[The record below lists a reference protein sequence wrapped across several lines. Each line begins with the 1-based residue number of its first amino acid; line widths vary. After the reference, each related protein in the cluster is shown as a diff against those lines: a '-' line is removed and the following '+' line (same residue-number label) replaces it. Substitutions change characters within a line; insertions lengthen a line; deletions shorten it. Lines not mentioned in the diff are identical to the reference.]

1 MLKKAVFIFAL
12 LGPVAAIAANPAPAF
27 NLPSARGQVNLQDY
41 RGKVVYLDF
50 WASWCVPCRHSFPW
64 MNDMQKKYMSKGLVV
79 VTINM
84 DKKRTLANEFL
95 KRFPASFVVAF
106 DPEGKTAESYEVMGM
121 PSSYIINRKG
131 ELVYSHVGF
140 REKTA
145 SKIETQITNALAK

>member
-1 MLKKAVFIFAL
+1 MLKNAVLIVTL
-12 LGPVAAIAANPAPAF
+12 LGPVTGIAAKPAHDFA
-27 NLPSARGQVNLQDY
+27 LPSAKGQVTLQDY

-64 MNDMQKKYMSKGLVV
+64 MNAMQKNYGTKGLEV

-84 DKKRTLANEFL
+84 DKKRALADKFL
-95 KRFPASFVVAF
+95 KKYPANFTVAF
-106 DPEGKTAESYEVMGM
+106 DPEGKSAENYGVMGM

-131 ELVYSHVGF
+131 EIVYSHVGF

-145 SKIETQITNALAK
+145 SKIESQIAGALAK

>member
-1 MLKKAVFIFAL
+1 MLKNVVLIVTLLAPVISLAAKPAHDFAL
-12 LGPVAAIAANPAPAF
+12 
-27 NLPSARGQVNLQDY
+27 PSDKGQVTLQAY

-64 MNDMQKKYMSKGLVV
+64 MNAMQKKYGTKGLEV

-84 DKKRTLANEFL
+84 DKKRELADEFL
-95 KRFPASFVVAF
+95 KKFPANFTVAF
-106 DPEGKTAESYEVMGM
+106 DSEGKSAESYGVMGM

-131 ELVYSHVGF
+131 EIVYSHVGF

-145 SKIETQITNALAK
+145 SKIEAQIANALAR